1 MRTADILPTLERI
14 AEDIEKNRPVNMRQ
28 FHKLKTWLRSERER
42 LDARQVDNQ
51 YQQKNQQ
58 KKKG

>member
-28 FHKLKTWLRSERER
+28 FPQLKTWLRSERER